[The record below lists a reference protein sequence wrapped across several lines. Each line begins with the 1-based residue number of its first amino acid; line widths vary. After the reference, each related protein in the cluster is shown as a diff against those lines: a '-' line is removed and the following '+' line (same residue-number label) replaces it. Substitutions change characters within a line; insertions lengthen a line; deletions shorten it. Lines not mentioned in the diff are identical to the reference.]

1 MKIGSKQIC
10 SRSIYDGHCNLYTKI
25 PGKQSSSV
33 GCSSTYLI
41 VSSTLDCM
49 NTRNLYE
56 AKNNRN
62 DALLPYTSKDNPRL
76 EVYLDQ

>member
-10 SRSIYDGHCNLYTKI
+10 SRSIYDGHRNLS
-25 PGKQSSSV
+25 QSV
-33 GCSSTYLI
+33 YKNTRETELFCQMLNYLF
-41 VSSTLDCM
+41 DCM

-62 DALLPYTSKDNPRL
+62 DALLPYTFKDDPRL

>member
-10 SRSIYDGHCNLYTKI
+10 SRSIYDGHRNLYTKI

-33 GCSSTYLI
+33 GCSTNLF
-41 VSSTLDCM
+41 DCM

-62 DALLPYTSKDNPRL
+62 DALLPYTSKDDP
-76 EVYLDQ
+76 